1 MAFLTPRSEGRNA
14 SGSPRARVEHDPTSC
29 KGPRQSAQGFT
40 TPLGNAETLEH
51 RPGYCVRPGEE
62 MRGFVAYGGERLG
75 ERFSAAGDEPA
86 GEGAGAGHGD
96 LLAEHRTEGKLVAV
110 RAPWYAPARRTANE
124 RATTPAPCGRRSVR
138 R

>member
-1 MAFLTPRSEGRNA
+1 
-14 SGSPRARVEHDPTSC
+14 
-29 KGPRQSAQGFT
+29 
-40 TPLGNAETLEH
+40 
-51 RPGYCVRPGEE
+51 

-96 LLAEHRTEGKLVAV
+96 LLAKHRTEGKLVAV

-124 RATTPAPCGRRSVR
+124 RAE
-138 R
+138 